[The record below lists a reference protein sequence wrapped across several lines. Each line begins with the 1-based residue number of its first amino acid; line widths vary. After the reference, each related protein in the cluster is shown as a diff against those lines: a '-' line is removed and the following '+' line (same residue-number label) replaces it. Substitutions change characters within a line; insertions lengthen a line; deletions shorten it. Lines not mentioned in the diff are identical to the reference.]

1 MPLPAEAYTHGE
13 RFQLEKR
20 RLFAKAWLPFCAAGQ
35 IAAAGQFVNHSIGGW
50 PIFAIRGADGTARAF
65 RNLCRHQGMPV
76 VEQPA
81 GHCDRLRCRYHGWT
95 YDHTGTLVEA
105 PPLVAPAD
113 PGAPMHH
120 LDALTAREAD
130 GMVLV
135 RGRGV
140 DAAPA
145 PEFGIGDA
153 AYLAAVTTDLDANW
167 KAAIEVLLAGAVW
180 RLVWPIALV
189 GEFGAMRVVRQIV
202 PRSFSRTRL
211 VDLLFGARDA
221 DPTAAVAS
229 ARQPA
234 EHAKLAAQA
243 LQARRAAGDEST
255 DAPEVTAF
263 HAQLVAVCGA

>member
-1 MPLPAEAYTHGE
+1 MSFPAEAYTEGE

-20 RLFAKAWLPFCAAGQ
+20 RLFAREWLPFCAAGQ

-50 PIFAIRGADGTARAF
+50 PIFAIRGADGTARGF

-81 GHCDRLRCRYHGWT
+81 GQCDRLRCRYHGWT
-95 YDHTGTLVEA
+95 YDQTGALIEA

-113 PGAPMHH
+113 PAAPMHH

-130 GMVLV
+130 GMVVV

-140 DAAPA
+140 DDTPA
-145 PEFGIGDA
+145 PEFGIRDA
-153 AYLAAVTTDLDANW
+153 AYLTAVTTDIDANW
-167 KAAIEVLLAGAVW
+167 KAAIEALLIDEIW

-189 GEFGAMRVVRQIV
+189 GTLGPARVVRQIV

-211 VDLLFGARDA
+211 VDLLFGAPGT
-221 DPTAAVAS
+221 DPAAAVVP
-229 ARQPA
+229 ARQQA
-234 EHAKLAAQA
+234 DQAKQAAQA
-243 LQARRAAGDEST
+243 LQARRAAGDGSA
-255 DAPEVTAF
+255 DAPAVTAF
-263 HAQLVAVCGA
+263 HAQLLAVCGT